1 MRWRRKI
8 YSLQNSL
15 QLFRKYRLMFPTIDN
30 VKQYLENKQWDRLLK
45 EYNKYK
51 SVIVNSKENNIVID
65 MVGFW

>member
-1 MRWRRKI
+1 M

-65 MVGFW
+65 MVGFL

>member
-1 MRWRRKI
+1 
-8 YSLQNSL
+8 
-15 QLFRKYRLMFPTIDN
+15 MFPTIDN

-65 MVGFW
+65 MVGFSRRSRLLTLFRSRNT